1 MPRVPGNVPKHQT
14 ASEIDATAADWAA
27 MADRGLTP
35 AEDARLE
42 AWLGEDV
49 RHAGAYARA
58 RAVSV
63 YSERAAALGPAYDP
77 KRFEPRKRAVSRR
90 EWLMGGGAIA
100 AGLGGAAWVG
110 LSLNARGQE
119 QVTHVGEM
127 KVVPLADGSVVSLNT
142 DSHIRVAF
150 TGNRRAIHLDAGEA
164 LFDVVKDA
172 ARPFVVIAG
181 DTEVTAVGTSFVVR
195 RLAGL
200 PVQVMVREGIVDVRQ
215 TSQAEAPVVRLP
227 AMNRAE
233 ASEGGV
239 IRRLAIAAPEIE
251 RAMAWREGRISFEGD
266 TLAQAAAEFARY
278 SDTRIVIEDP
288 RIARETVT
296 GLFQANDPVGF
307 SKAVAVSFGLR
318 AQISE
323 KQVRLYR

>member
-1 MPRVPGNVPKHQT
+1 MPKHQT

-27 MADRGLTP
+27 RADRGLTP
-35 AEDARLE
+35 AEDAELE
-42 AWLGEDV
+42 AWLAEEP
-49 RHAGAYARA
+49 RRAGAYARA

-63 YSERAAALGPAYDP
+63 WSERAAALGPAYDP
-77 KRFEPRKRAVSRR
+77 QRFEGRKRVVTRR

-110 LSLNARGQE
+110 LGLTSRGQE
-119 QVTHVGEM
+119 QLTHVGEM
-127 KVVPLADGSVVSLNT
+127 KVVPLSDGSVVSLNT
-142 DSHIRVAF
+142 ASHIRVAF
-150 TGNRRAIHLDAGEA
+150 NGKRRTIHLDAGEA

-172 ARPFVVIAG
+172 ARPFVVVAG

-195 RLAGL
+195 RLVGL
-200 PVQVMVREGIVDVRQ
+200 PVQVLVREGIVDVRQ
-215 TSQAEAPVVRLP
+215 ISQAEAPAVRLP

-233 ASEGGV
+233 AGDGGV
-239 IRRLAIAAPEIE
+239 IKRLAIAEAEVE

-266 TLAQAAAEFARY
+266 TLSQAATEFARY

-288 RIARETVT
+288 AVARETVT

-318 AQISE
+318 AKISE